1 LCQPPDFGAG
11 VHALDIVGP
20 GEVLMIAAAGN
31 SEFAMIGDILGGHVR
46 KRGAVGVVCD
56 GAVRDVATLASFSD
70 FAVFTRFVTL
80 RGPLSAEHGSINV
93 PVVIGGRVVSPADL
107 VIGDDDGLVALS
119 PSAVRSR
126 LIDAKDRQAR
136 EAGWIDSLT
145 SGRSARETFALE
157 ASKSS

>member
-1 LCQPPDFGAG
+1 
-11 VHALDIVGP
+11 
-20 GEVLMIAAAGN
+20 MIAAAGN

-119 PSAVRSR
+119 PFTVRSR